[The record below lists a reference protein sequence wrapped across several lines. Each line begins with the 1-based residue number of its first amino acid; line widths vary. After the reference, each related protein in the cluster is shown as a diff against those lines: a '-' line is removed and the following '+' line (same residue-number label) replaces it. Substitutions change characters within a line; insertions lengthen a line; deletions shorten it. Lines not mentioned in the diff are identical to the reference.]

1 MQDFLVEN
9 WRYIGAAVAALVLFG
24 GNKIKALVSKI
35 KIPALPKLLG
45 SKTAV
50 VNKVSEPDT
59 MLAMG
64 AAELVDMDAI
74 MHLRNRAVAIKD
86 KELLLEIKNVSSK
99 IFDLYSNIDN
109 SDAA

>member
-9 WRYIGAAVAALVLFG
+9 WRYIGAAIAALVLFG
-24 GNKIKALVSKI
+24 GSKVKELVSKI
-35 KIPALPKLLG
+35 KIPALSNLLG

-50 VNKVSEPDT
+50 VSADE

-64 AAELVDMDAI
+64 EAEAIDIEAI

-109 SDAA
+109 SDTV

>member
-9 WRYIGAAVAALVLFG
+9 WRYIGATIAALVLFG
-24 GNKIKALVSKI
+24 GSKIKAILANI
-35 KIPALPKLLG
+35 KIPALSGLLG
-45 SKTAV
+45 NKTV
-50 VNKVSEPDT
+50 VDKVSAPDE

-64 AAELVDMDAI
+64 SAELVDMDAI
-74 MHLRNRAVAIKD
+74 MHLRNRAVTIKD

-109 SDAA
+109 SDTI